1 MLPGPRRAWIVTT
14 SQCNLRCLH
23 CLRSLPEFRAV
34 SQGTEDM
41 PESTFDKFE
50 SQVLPTLESVQF
62 GGTNLGEPMMSSSFE
77 EHLRRIA
84 RGKAIREIKI
94 QTNGTL
100 LNERR
105 LELLV
110 ALNVRLMVS
119 LEGATPESYEDVRG
133 HAFDRLVTAL
143 RQYREAREAHPDSCA
158 DLYLSFTVRHET
170 LGELDRLV
178 DLAAEMAVGRV
189 VVTHYVPIRE
199 EDRFQCLYYHRGEA
213 NAAFERAA
221 QRAQALGICFNAP
234 ACFLVPDI
242 GVVPGNNGLPHDGE
256 PPCLHPWTSVSIN
269 ERGDVMPCCGSTAV
283 MGNLG
288 QEDFAAI
295 WNGRRFTQL
304 RATVNTPRPPR
315 YCCGCF
321 LRGVDLDH
329 PPARLPT
336 SERFL
341 LSRIGFGEDITAR
354 AFLCALGQNA
364 KRSLCRTLLISRF
377 GRLVVPALRSLRNR
391 MK

>member
-23 CLRSLPEFRAV
+23 CLRSLPEFRAA
-34 SQGTEDM
+34 SQVTEDM
-41 PESTFDKFE
+41 SEPTFDKFE

-77 EHLRRIA
+77 NHLRRIA
-84 RGKAIREIKI
+84 HASAMQEIKI

-100 LNERR
+100 LSEPR
-105 LELLV
+105 LILLV

-119 LEGATPESYEDVRG
+119 LEGVTQETYGAVRG
-133 HAFDRLVTAL
+133 HSFDRLVTTL
-143 RQYREAREAHPDSCA
+143 RKYREAREANPNSRA
-158 DLYLSFTVRHET
+158 DLYLSFTVRYDT
-170 LGELDRLV
+170 LGELDRLL
-178 DLAAEMAVGRV
+178 DLAAEMAAGRV

-199 EDRFQCLYYHRGEA
+199 SDRFQCLYYHRGEA
-213 NAAFERAA
+213 NAAFDRAA
-221 QRAQALGICFNAP
+221 RRADALGITFNAP
-234 ACFLVPDI
+234 AGFAAPI
-242 GVVPGNNGLPHDGE
+242 FGVTPGKNGLPHDGE

-283 MGNLG
+283 MGNLNQ
-288 QEDFAAI
+288 QEFAAI
-295 WNGRRFTQL
+295 WNGRRFAQL

-315 YCCGCF
+315 YCRGCF
-321 LRGVDLDH
+321 LRGVDLDN

-341 LSRIGFGEDITAR
+341 LSRIGLGEDVTAR
-354 AFLCALGQNA
+354 ALLCSLGQTVS
-364 KRSLCRTLLISRF
+364 RSVRRALLTHRF
-377 GRLVVPALRSLRNR
+377 GRILVPALRSLHNR
-391 MK
+391 LK